1 LLILTRPSG
10 QAQNSNFNCDVASTE
25 PVVFEQN
32 SLFCVGEE
40 GNISARDR
48 AIVVAGRMQN
58 FLTTSLPVDRIR
70 RIERLDGP
78 MSVLAY
84 NTDQGS
90 EAVILTV
97 TNLDASNINPDRQ
110 QLADTFLQEIKR
122 AIRDAQAKINPP
134 NPALNFGPRT
144 QGRIGDPG
152 NPTDVLDQ
160 PAQAQ
165 PESAAGWQRYVWV
178 PLLSLLGLLLLG
190 LLLGSVPMFENA
202 IAGLLLRNRVK
213 PGNQIML
220 NHEVGTIQ
228 TISLLS
234 TKLLAEDE
242 VTMTVVPNSMLLKQP
257 IKLSS
262 TTQLTNP
269 ETAANQTG
277 LLRFKVQ
284 SDSQVV
290 TRQLEK
296 ALKFEVE
303 RMRRIRWQALEL
315 IATDGQTL
323 TNNYELQL
331 VRQLGLFSQKHENAC
346 RKIAQRL
353 QQQCDRAGIDASV
366 QPIST

>member
-1 LLILTRPSG
+1 
-10 QAQNSNFNCDVASTE
+10 
-25 PVVFEQN
+25 
-32 SLFCVGEE
+32 
-40 GNISARDR
+40 
-48 AIVVAGRMQN
+48 
-58 FLTTSLPVDRIR
+58 
-70 RIERLDGP
+70 
-78 MSVLAY
+78 
-84 NTDQGS
+84 
-90 EAVILTV
+90 
-97 TNLDASNINPDRQ
+97 
-110 QLADTFLQEIKR
+110 
-122 AIRDAQAKINPP
+122 
-134 NPALNFGPRT
+134 
-144 QGRIGDPG
+144 
-152 NPTDVLDQ
+152 
-160 PAQAQ
+160 
-165 PESAAGWQRYVWV
+165 
-178 PLLSLLGLLLLG
+178 
-190 LLLGSVPMFENA
+190 
-202 IAGLLLRNRVK
+202 
-213 PGNQIML
+213 
-220 NHEVGTIQ
+220 
-228 TISLLS
+228 
-234 TKLLAEDE
+234 
-242 VTMTVVPNSMLLKQP
+242 MLLKQP